1 MAREYEFNQGENA
14 VFSSLASGMKFVG
27 IALMVLGA
35 LSILLA
41 LAGDFGA
48 AVSGVIYLLIGI
60 WTRSAAN
67 SIRAIVDTEG
77 SDIMHLM
84 NAMGDLK
91 KLYTLQKWALII
103 GMIGI
108 VLLIVFGLVASS

>member
-1 MAREYEFNQGENA
+1 MIRGYEFDEGENA

-27 IALMVLGA
+27 VVLMILGA
-35 LSILLA
+35 LSILSA
-41 LAGDFGA
+41 LAGNFGA
-48 AVSGVIYLLIGI
+48 AVNGVIYLLIGI

-84 NAMGDLK
+84 NAMGHLK
-91 KLYTLQKWALII
+91 KLFNLQKWLLII
-103 GMIGI
+103 GMVGI
-108 VLLIVFGLVASS
+108 VLMIAFG